1 MLIMNWVLIP
11 TETWLDLKIAMLS
24 EEGDRGEGALREGG
38 SEGAQSER
46 GSEGSS
52 E

>member
-1 MLIMNWVLIP
+1 MLIMNWVLNP
-11 TETWLDLKIAMLS
+11 TETWMNLKIAMLS
-24 EEGDRGEGALREGG
+24 EEGGRG
-38 SEGAQSER
+38 EGAQSEA

>member
-11 TETWLDLKIAMLS
+11 TETWMNLKIAMLS
-24 EEGDRGEGALREGG
+24 EEGGREGALREGG